1 MFLETATAVPES
13 IVLSHLTTAGL
24 AVAAIQWLKKSRY
37 FPWVTQE
44 KTRMMRLVAI
54 VTAAIGTV
62 GINYAWQPAD
72 RALVFHI
79 PTLAQAFTLGVAWVK
94 SFITQEIVYQGTAK
108 NGLGELL
115 SLVRALARA
124 QGVTLAP
131 ALPVPGGPT
140 VAPPPAKP

>member
-1 MFLETATAVPES
+1 MPES

-24 AVAAIQWLKKSRY
+24 AVAAIQWLKKSKY
-37 FPWVTQE
+37 FPWITQE

-79 PTLAQAFTLGVAWVK
+79 PTLVQAFSLGVAWVK

-108 NGLGELL
+108 NGFGELVI
-115 SLVRALARA
+115 LVRGIARA
-124 QGVTLAP
+124 AGVTIG
-131 ALPVPGGPT
+131 PGGT
-140 VAPPPAKP
+140 VAGAGGATLGKMFTPPPGSKP